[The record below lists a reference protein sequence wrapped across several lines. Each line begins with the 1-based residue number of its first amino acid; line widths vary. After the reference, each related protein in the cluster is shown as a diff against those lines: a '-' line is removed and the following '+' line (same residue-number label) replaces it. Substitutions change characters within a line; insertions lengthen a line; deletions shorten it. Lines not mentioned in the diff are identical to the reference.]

1 MKFREKPCGQAK
13 RNPSKKRALQA
24 VRAVHL
30 VFFVPRLSLIR
41 HLIPALNHVKKE
53 QSGQSALRVQ
63 KHKIIALDFCPRGN
77 DRPNAY
83 LGSLEL
89 HNVRFFGHPNSR

>member
-1 MKFREKPCGQAK
+1 MLKLACATAPGVEEL
-13 RNPSKKRALQA
+13 AL
-24 VRAVHL
+24 
-30 VFFVPRLSLIR
+30 PLIR

-63 KHKIIALDFCPRGN
+63 EHKIIALDFCPRGN

-83 LGSLEL
+83 LGPLEL
-89 HNVRFFGHPNSR
+89 HNVRFFGHLNTG